1 MSITRTVKI
10 AAALAAA
17 IVAVFVALLLPRMEW
32 GTCTRDELVGQWHS
46 PDSNMRLHLGADGKH
61 SMDFKNQRQ
70 QWVHVSGTWEFDIDS
85 DGYGRL
91 GLDGFPVRELF
102 YFDWGSVPETPART
116 AIVAPEVWRRLL
128 SGACIISFSDDE
140 DIWMEKTGNAP

>member
-1 MSITRTVKI
+1 MSIIRTGNI

-17 IVAVFVALLLPRMEW
+17 IVAVFAALLLPRMEW

-61 SMDFKNQRQ
+61 SMDFKNQHQ
-70 QWVHVSGTWEFDIDS
+70 QWVHVSGAWKFYIES
-85 DGYGRL
+85 DGGGRL
-91 GLDGFPVRELF
+91 LLDGFPVRERF
-102 YFDWGSVPETPART
+102 YFVWGSAPETPART
-116 AIVAPEVWRRLL
+116 AFVAPEVWRRLL